1 MPSKKKLKKIIKQ
14 LKAIKHNTTNFDCS
28 WRMIEI
34 NKKLD
39 KQRKKLKKK
48 GKL

>member
-1 MPSKKKLKKIIKQ
+1 MSNKKKLKKIVKQ
-14 LKAIKHNTTNFDCS
+14 LKAIKNNTSDFTCS

-39 KQRKKLKKK
+39 KQRKKHKKK
-48 GKL
+48 